1 MKTRSQGDS
10 GVVVVVME
18 EGVTGSPPPPAN
30 SRYDELFADAKELEA
45 VLANVKRPG
54 VRMHLQTIITNY
66 HKECEFLQRF
76 AAGGDLALALSD
88 FICQHVV
95 KYLGVR
101 SLVRFGTVC
110 RNLSSVVSKEIMRRK
125 ERVAAIEIEVSRL
138 MIVKSCIVER
148 GTQYNHDIS
157 EEDLEEHVAPPTSG
171 NVHAARKLAGEA
183 ERLIDDEINFHDKF
197 WNGTETERWKW
208 DDYVKRENDVFRDE
222 RTNFLMGPEHIRSIR
237 ESRKRAQWNFRGT
250 LVILPDCF
258 FFPPHRDWITPTQ
271 DNCYD
276 ANSVIG
282 GYMDFGGSVEQ
293 VAQSLYERGAVDAFR
308 YKARNWSCRDP
319 HLLNFLKRVLER
331 ADEGGFICS
340 DY

>member
-10 GVVVVVME
+10 SVVVVVK
-18 EGVTGSPPPPAN
+18 VTGPPAN
-30 SRYDELFADAKELEA
+30 SRYDELSADAKELEA
-45 VLANVKRPG
+45 VLASVKRPG

-66 HKECEFLQRF
+66 HTECEFLQRF
-76 AAGGDLALALSD
+76 AAGGDLDLANSD

-110 RNLSSVVSKEIMRRK
+110 RNLSSVVLKEIMQRK

-138 MIVKSCIVER
+138 MIVKNVHVER

-157 EEDLEEHVAPPTSG
+157 EEDLEEHVAPPTKG
-171 NVHAARKLAGEA
+171 NVHAARKLAEEA
-183 ERLIDDEINFHDKF
+183 ERLINDEINFHDKF
-197 WNGTETERWKW
+197 WNGKETERWKW
-208 DDYVKRENDVFRDE
+208 DNYAKRENDVFRDE
-222 RTNFLMGPEHIRSIR
+222 RTKFLMGPEHIHSNR
-237 ESRKRAQWNFRGT
+237 ETRKRAAWNSRGT

-271 DNCYD
+271 DGCYD
-276 ANSVIG
+276 ANCVIG
-282 GYMDFGGSVEQ
+282 GYMDFGGSVDQ
-293 VAQSLYERGAVDAFR
+293 IAQRLVQDGSVDAFR

-319 HLLNFLKRVLER
+319 HLLNFLKKVLER
-331 ADEGGFICS
+331 ADEGGFYS

>member
-10 GVVVVVME
+10 SSVVAVVME
-18 EGVTGSPPPPAN
+18 EVTASPPPPVNA
-30 SRYDELFADAKELEA
+30 RYDELFADAKELEA

-54 VRMHLQTIITNY
+54 VRMHLQTIIANY

-76 AAGGDLALALSD
+76 AAGGDLALSD

-101 SLVRFGTVC
+101 GLVRFGAVC
-110 RNLSSVVSKEIMRRK
+110 RNLSSVVSKEITRRK

-138 MIVKSCIVER
+138 MIVKSCIVKR

-157 EEDLEEHVAPPTSG
+157 EEDLEEHVAPPTRA

-208 DDYVKRENDVFRDE
+208 DDYVKRANDVFRDE
-222 RTNFLMGPEHIRSIR
+222 RTIFLMGPEHIRSIR
-237 ESRKRAQWNFRGT
+237 ETRKRAQWNFRGT

-276 ANSVIG
+276 ANCVIG
-282 GYMDFGGSVEQ
+282 GYMDFGGSVDQ

-331 ADEGGFICS
+331 ADKGGFYS
-340 DY
+340 ADY